1 MSEELYKKIRQAII
15 DFDGDAVKQ
24 AAQESLDKGIDPLQT
39 IDVLTDTIREI
50 GDMFERMEIFVPE
63 LMMAAEAMKEGIAV
77 LEPEVLKK
85 GGRER
90 SGTIVLGAVEGDI
103 HDIGKAI
110 VSTMLTGGGFNVI
123 DLGTDISP
131 SAFADAA
138 KEHNADIVAA
148 SSLMTTTMVMQ
159 EELVKHFKEI
169 GLKDKVK
176 IIVGGAVVT
185 KKYAEDIGADGY
197 GSNAIEAVDVAKK
210 LVGK

>member
-1 MSEELYKKIRQAII
+1 MSEEIYEKIRQAIK
-15 DFDGDAVKQ
+15 DFDGDTVKA

-50 GDMFERMEIFVPE
+50 GNMFERMEIFVPE

-90 SGTIVLGAVEGDI
+90 SGTIVIGAVEGDI

-110 VSTMLTGGGFNVI
+110 VSTMLTGSGFNVI
-123 DLGTDISP
+123 DLGTDISA
-131 SAFADAA
+131 SAFAAAA

-159 EELVKHFKEI
+159 EELVKHFTEI

-185 KKYAEDIGADGY
+185 QKYADDIGADAY
-197 GSNAIEAVDVAKK
+197 GANAIEAVDVAKK